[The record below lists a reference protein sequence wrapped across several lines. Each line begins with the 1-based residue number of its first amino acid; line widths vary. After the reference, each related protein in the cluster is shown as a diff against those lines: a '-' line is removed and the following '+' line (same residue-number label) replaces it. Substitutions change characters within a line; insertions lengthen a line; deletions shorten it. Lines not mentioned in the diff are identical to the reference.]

1 MVGPSTT
8 PAERDAARTRLKIGF
23 VALVA
28 ASGGLVAVQVGAT
41 LVQIVVAVV
50 AAALVGGV
58 LLWLILGV
66 LGDLQPR

>member
-8 PAERDAARTRLKIGF
+8 PAERDAARTRMKVGF

-28 ASGGLVAVQVGAT
+28 GSGGLVAVRAGAT
-41 LVQIVVAVV
+41 PVQLVGAVV
-50 AAALVGGV
+50 AGALVGGV

-66 LGDLQPR
+66 LGDLRPQ